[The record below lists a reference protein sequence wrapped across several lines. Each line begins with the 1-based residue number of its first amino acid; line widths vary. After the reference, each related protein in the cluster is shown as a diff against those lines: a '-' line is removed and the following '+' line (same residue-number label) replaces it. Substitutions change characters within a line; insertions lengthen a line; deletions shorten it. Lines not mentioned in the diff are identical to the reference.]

1 MCIRD
6 RPKEVS
12 IFNGKAT
19 DQQDLLLWFFIER
32 YKEAYQAEIEDFI
45 KNIWINR
52 SDQYSQLR
60 ALGKTDKEKVEMY
73 KIGG

>member
-1 MCIRD
+1 MKSVIREQSS
-6 RPKEVS
+6 K
-12 IFNGKAT
+12 N
-19 DQQDLLLWFFIER
+19 L
-32 YKEAYQAEIEDFI
+32 EDFI

>member
-1 MCIRD
+1 MKLLR
-6 RPKEVS
+6 KNLAQS
-12 IFNGKAT
+12 IKWWT
-19 DQQDLLLWFFIER
+19 WYI
-32 YKEAYQAEIEDFI
+32 K